1 MGHWFSVIG
10 IRDRDNSTI
19 HRGSIMRVRRFS
31 LVALFALAAVATTTG
46 RVAAQGGNKQVIN
59 PPNAR
64 PGGVLSS
71 AVRVGD
77 LVFLSG
83 ALGTKP
89 GGGGLAD
96 GGIEGQTR
104 QALENVKASAALAG
118 VTMADIAKCSVFLTD
133 VANFQRMN
141 GVYKEF
147 FPTEPP
153 ARTTV
158 GVAGLVV
165 PGALIEIECIAAGK
179 K

>member
-1 MGHWFSVIG
+1 
-10 IRDRDNSTI
+10 
-19 HRGSIMRVRRFS
+19 MRVRRFS
-31 LVALFALAAVATTTG
+31 LIASLTAVALAATNQTAG
-46 RVAAQGGNKQVIN
+46 AQGNKQVFN

-96 GGIEGQTR
+96 GGIDGQTR
-104 QALENVKASAALAG
+104 QALENIKASATLAG
-118 VTMADIAKCSVFLTD
+118 VTMADVAKCTVFLTD
-133 VANFQRMN
+133 VANFQAMN
-141 GVYKEF
+141 GVYREF

-158 GVAGLVV
+158 AVAGLVV
-165 PGALIEIECIAAGK
+165 PGALIEIECLAAAK

>member
-1 MGHWFSVIG
+1 MITA
-10 IRDRDNSTI
+10 IAI
-19 HRGSIMRVRRFS
+19 
-31 LVALFALAAVATTTG
+31 AAIIAVP
-46 RVAAQGGNKQVIN
+46 AAQAQGAKQVFN

-77 LVFLSG
+77 IVFLSG
-83 ALGTKP
+83 SLGTKP

-104 QALENVKASAALAG
+104 QALENLKASAALAG

-133 VANFQRMN
+133 VANFQAMN
-141 GVYKEF
+141 GVYREF
-147 FPTEPP
+147 FPTDPP

-158 GVAGLVV
+158 AVAGLVV
-165 PGALIEIECIAAGK
+165 PGALIEIECMAAAK

>member
-1 MGHWFSVIG
+1 MRLNRVLTIASQVAAASVIAA
-10 IRDRDNSTI
+10 S
-19 HRGSIMRVRRFS
+19 
-31 LVALFALAAVATTTG
+31 AAFA
-46 RVAAQGGNKQVIN
+46 QKQVIN
-59 PPNAR
+59 APNAR

-77 LVFLSG
+77 IVFLSG

-89 GGGGLAD
+89 GGGGLAE

-104 QALENVKASAALAG
+104 QALENIKASVTLAG
-118 VTMADIAKCSVFLTD
+118 GTMQDIAKCSVFLID
-133 VANFQRMN
+133 VKDFQAMN
-141 GVYKEF
+141 GVYREF
-147 FPTEPP
+147 FPNDPP

-165 PGALIEIECIAAGK
+165 PGALIEIECTAAAK

>member
-1 MGHWFSVIG
+1 ML
-10 IRDRDNSTI
+10 IRRC
-19 HRGSIMRVRRFS
+19 S
-31 LVALFALAAVATTTG
+31 LVAASLALVTVATA
-46 RVAAQGGNKQVIN
+46 VSAQGAKQVIN

-64 PGGVLSS
+64 PGGVLST

-77 LVFLSG
+77 IVFLSG

-104 QALENVKASAALAG
+104 QALENVKSSVTLAG
-118 VTMADIAKCSVFLTD
+118 GTMADIVKCTVFLTD
-133 VANFQRMN
+133 VANFQGMN
-141 GVYKEF
+141 AAYKES
-147 FPTEPP
+147 FPTDPP

-158 GVAGLVV
+158 AVAGLVV
-165 PGALIEIECIAAGK
+165 PGALIEIECTAAIK

>member
-1 MGHWFSVIG
+1 
-10 IRDRDNSTI
+10 
-19 HRGSIMRVRRFS
+19 MRVRRFS
-31 LVALFALAAVATTTG
+31 LIASLVMAASAAAAQDAT
-46 RVAAQGGNKQVIN
+46 AQGGNKQVFN

-77 LVFLSG
+77 IVFLSG

-104 QALENVKASAALAG
+104 QALENIKASATLAG
-118 VTMADIAKCSVFLTD
+118 VTMADVAKCTVFLTD
-133 VANFQRMN
+133 VANFQAMN
-141 GVYKEF
+141 GVYREF

-158 GVAGLVV
+158 AVAGLVV
-165 PGALIEIECIAAGK
+165 PGALIEIECMAAAK

>member
-1 MGHWFSVIG
+1 
-10 IRDRDNSTI
+10 
-19 HRGSIMRVRRFS
+19 MRVRRLS
-31 LVALFALAAVATTTG
+31 LIASLALAALAAAT
-46 RVAAQGGNKQVIN
+46 RPAAAQGGNKQVIN

-64 PGGVLSS
+64 PGAVPSS

-118 VTMADIAKCSVFLTD
+118 VTMADIAKCTVFLTD
-133 VANFQRMN
+133 VANFQAMN
-141 GVYKEF
+141 GVYREF
-147 FPTEPP
+147 FPTDPP

-165 PGALIEIECIAAGK
+165 PGALIEIECIAAK
-179 K
+179 R

>member
-1 MGHWFSVIG
+1 MTAHEPFI
-10 IRDRDNSTI
+10 D
-19 HRGSIMRVRRFS
+19 RGSIRRLRRLSLIAS
-31 LVALFALAAVATTTG
+31 LVLAAVAATTG
-46 RVAAQGGNKQVIN
+46 RATAQGGNKQVIN

-96 GGIEGQTR
+96 GGIDGQTR
-104 QALENVKASAALAG
+104 QALENIKASAALAG
-118 VTMADIAKCSVFLTD
+118 VTMANVAKCTVFLTD
-133 VANFQRMN
+133 VANFQAMN
-141 GVYKEF
+141 GFYREF
-147 FPTEPP
+147 FATEPP

-158 GVAGLVV
+158 AVAGLVV

>member
-1 MGHWFSVIG
+1 
-10 IRDRDNSTI
+10 
-19 HRGSIMRVRRFS
+19 MRVRRFS
-31 LVALFALAAVATTTG
+31 LIASLALAAFAVSTRHA
-46 RVAAQGGNKQVIN
+46 AAQGNKKAIN

-64 PGGVLSS
+64 PGGVLST

-104 QALENVKASAALAG
+104 QALENVKASASLAG
-118 VTMADIAKCSVFLTD
+118 VTMADIAKCTVFLTD
-133 VANFQRMN
+133 VANFQAMN
-141 GVYKEF
+141 GVYREF

-158 GVAGLVV
+158 AVAGLVV
-165 PGALIEIECIAAGK
+165 PGALLEIECIAAGK

>member
-1 MGHWFSVIG
+1 
-10 IRDRDNSTI
+10 
-19 HRGSIMRVRRFS
+19 MRVRRLS
-31 LVALFALAAVATTTG
+31 LIASLALATLAAAT
-46 RVAAQGGNKQVIN
+46 RPAAAQGGNKQVIN

-64 PGGVLSS
+64 PGAVLSS

-118 VTMADIAKCSVFLTD
+118 VTMADIAKCTVFLTD
-133 VANFQRMN
+133 VANFQAMN
-141 GVYKEF
+141 GVYREF
-147 FPTEPP
+147 FPTDPP

-165 PGALIEIECIAAGK
+165 PGALIEIECIAAK
-179 K
+179 R

>member
-1 MGHWFSVIG
+1 
-10 IRDRDNSTI
+10 
-19 HRGSIMRVRRFS
+19 MRVRRFS
-31 LVALFALAAVATTTG
+31 LMVSLTLVALAAMNREAG
-46 RVAAQGGNKQVIN
+46 AQGGNKQVYN

-104 QALENVKASAALAG
+104 QALENIKTSATLAG
-118 VTMADIAKCSVFLTD
+118 VTMADVAKCTVFLTD
-133 VANFQRMN
+133 VANFQAMN
-141 GVYKEF
+141 GVYREF

-158 GVAGLVV
+158 AVAGLVV
-165 PGALIEIECIAAGK
+165 PGALIEIECMAAAK

>member
-1 MGHWFSVIG
+1 
-10 IRDRDNSTI
+10 
-19 HRGSIMRVRRFS
+19 MRVRRLS
-31 LVALFALAAVATTTG
+31 LIASLALAALAAAT
-46 RVAAQGGNKQVIN
+46 RPAAAQGGNKQVIN

-64 PGGVLSS
+64 PGAVLSS

-118 VTMADIAKCSVFLTD
+118 VTMADIAKCTVFLTD
-133 VANFQRMN
+133 VANFQAMN
-141 GVYKEF
+141 GVYREF
-147 FPTEPP
+147 FPTDPP

-165 PGALIEIECIAAGK
+165 PGALIEIECIAAK
-179 K
+179 R

>member
-1 MGHWFSVIG
+1 MA
-10 IRDRDNSTI
+10 
-19 HRGSIMRVRRFS
+19 S
-31 LVALFALAAVATTTG
+31 LLLAASAAATQ
-46 RVAAQGGNKQVIN
+46 RAAAQGNKQAIN

-64 PGGVLSS
+64 PGGPPLSS
-71 AVRVGD
+71 AVRVGN

-118 VTMADIAKCSVFLTD
+118 VTMADIAKCTVFLTD
-133 VANFQRMN
+133 VANFQAMN

-158 GVAGLVV
+158 AVAGLVV
-165 PGALIEIECIAAGK
+165 PGALLEIECIAAAK